1 MNGGKED
8 IVFLQGV
15 CHTPGSK
22 AFAEIGTL
30 FPFPVERKFRLEV
43 SIRKKGRVM
52 VISNTFP
59 IFPPPSLTT
68 APNHQG
74 ICTYRRSVRIPC
86 TNSFTIKGVILQR
99 TLGEQ
104 ASSRGREKT
113 TVALEVRTCVFR
125 DQLTDRQGVDI
136 GQLVEGPVLLA
147 RGRPREV

>member
-1 MNGGKED
+1 M
-8 IVFLQGV
+8 
-15 CHTPGSK
+15 
-22 AFAEIGTL
+22 
-30 FPFPVERKFRLEV
+30 
-43 SIRKKGRVM
+43 
-52 VISNTFP
+52 ISNTFP

-74 ICTYRRSVRIPC
+74 ICTAHGADVRIPC
-86 TNSFTIKGVILQR
+86 TNSFSKGEQQR

-113 TVALEVRTCVFR
+113 TVALGVRTCVFR

>member
-1 MNGGKED
+1 MWDVDGGKEKVVCFTRRLPHAFRCALRNRNP
-8 IVFLQGV
+8 VFAK
-15 CHTPGSK
+15 P
-22 AFAEIGTL
+22 
-30 FPFPVERKFRLEV
+30 KFRLEV
-43 SIRKKGRVM
+43 SIWKKGRVM

-74 ICTYRRSVRIPC
+74 ICTAHGADVRIPC
-86 TNSFTIKGVILQR
+86 TNSFSKGEQQR

-113 TVALEVRTCVFR
+113 ALVALGVLCVFR

-136 GQLVEGPVLLA
+136 GQLVEGRVLLA

>member
-1 MNGGKED
+1 MCLLERGHC
-8 IVFLQGV
+8 VFTRRLPHARIKSF
-15 CHTPGSK
+15 C
-22 AFAEIGTL
+22 EIGTL

-43 SIRKKGRVM
+43 SKWKKGRVM

-86 TNSFTIKGVILQR
+86 TNSFKIKGVILQR

-113 TVALEVRTCVFR
+113 ALVALGVLCVFR

-136 GQLVEGPVLLA
+136 GQLVEGPVLSA